1 MNWILSNVLSF
12 RDWSKASAALAYF
25 LGIHSWFPEPFLTR
39 ACCPVSFLAFP
50 QLPPSCQT
58 QFPGIAPSH
67 WNAQKTPSLSTRQ
80 PQPPNSCSP
89 LFPFPQSVSCVCWV
103 LSSGSAAQSCCPG
116 TGKRSPR
123 EPTSQED
130 VFNYQQHVDTARA
143 SVSSAVRLPQ
153 ELACTG
159 AGPVCHFLL

>member
-67 WNAQKTPSLSTRQ
+67 WNAQKTPSLSTGQ

-123 EPTSQED
+123 GCVQLPAACGYCPSLCLLS
-130 VFNYQQHVDTARA
+130 RA
-143 SVSSAVRLPQ
+143 PASGTGLHRSRPCLP
-153 ELACTG
+153 LPA
-159 AGPVCHFLL
+159 LN